1 MSIENVGRYSNVSSI
16 SSNAFSA
23 RSLSDEF
30 GLFGAIGC
38 VSRSIVYIDYR
49 AQFGLR
55 FSQKLIIILE
65 SM

>member
-30 GLFGAIGC
+30 GLFGAIGGF
-38 VSRSIVYIDYR
+38 YL
-49 AQFGLR
+49 FG
-55 FSQKLIIILE
+55 KCE
-65 SM
+65 DNA